1 MLVKLW
7 KGQKIDRDSILE
19 LLVRVQYERNNIDF
33 SRGKVRVRGDVIE
46 IFPAYLEMA
55 IRVEMFGDEI
65 EKISEIDPLTGKS
78 IWSGVFFKGRGN
90 FYSSPLIAGN
100 HLYAAR
106 EDGMFFV
113 AKLGET
119 FEIVSEID
127 MKDRIIAS
135 PIAVSGRL
143 LIRTSSSLFCVEGR

>member
-1 MLVKLW
+1 MTKAHRLW
-7 KGQKIDRDSILE
+7 KRTDIGSF
-19 LLVRVQYERNNIDF
+19 VPTPGAYE
-33 SRGKVRVRGDVIE
+33 GKVYVIHDRGQIDC
-46 IFPAYLEMA
+46 
-55 IRVEMFGDEI
+55 
-65 EKISEIDPLTGKS
+65 IDPLTGKS
-78 IWSGVFFKGRGN
+78 IWSSVLPKGKGN

-106 EDGMFFV
+106 EDGMFYV

-135 PIAVSGRL
+135 PIAASGRL
-143 LIRTSSSLFCVEGR
+143 LIRTSRSLFCVEGR